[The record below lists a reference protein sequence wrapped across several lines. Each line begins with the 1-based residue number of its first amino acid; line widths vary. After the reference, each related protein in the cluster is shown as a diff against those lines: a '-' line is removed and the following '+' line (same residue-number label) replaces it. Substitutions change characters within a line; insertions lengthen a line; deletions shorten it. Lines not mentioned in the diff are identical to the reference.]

1 LQELKAA
8 RKTLNDSLQKLYTDP
23 NAGLLGEKA
32 KKYFEIMNY
41 VQIDVGEQI
50 AEIKRAAREAQKSYE
65 SDIENMKSI
74 AELATHI
81 PDSPVDEKIV
91 KDLQT
96 WNEIKWDHFDPVLFS
111 IMKLDLHKAK
121 GGLKYKKRE
130 KHELVKLVSR
140 TDDLLKLSD
149 VPPPKLELSLEFIVA
164 NVHTCQYFK
173 RFLRSQ
179 FCEENI
185 QFYFENEKY
194 KKIMDI
200 NVRKQRAQE
209 IIQQYVKDG
218 AERQIHVSD
227 TDKKYILSKCDEA
240 PLDLFQAAS
249 TVAYKL
255 MKSNFTNFEESD
267 LYQKM
272 KSRLKGLCSI
282 EDYATLSPEAIRKM
296 NTPRKAKIKT
306 KDDIRANLATKPKS
320 LLSNK
325 LGLSVEYLTVFPT
338 LLKVSTVSQLPRM
351 GGTISVFVGLSD
363 GSIQLY
369 TVEKSEYKLTTTLQ
383 HKQQITAIVHI
394 DYFVELHLMACLDE
408 SGQIHLWNYEKLKYL
423 SPLGTPED
431 NFSSFIK
438 MDSFTLWA
446 ACTLE
451 PKVKVWN
458 MKLVKKTSKKAEKE
472 INVERPVTCFTR
484 NITDVWMGHYD
495 GSISRY
501 NSNTMK
507 KIDTLPR
514 EHTKAVITLL
524 KNEVRSVSETF
535 ISSTVSMWSASKD
548 GSVCVWTED
557 GEKKMFHQKPTT
569 LPVTS
574 FAYID
579 NFVISGSEDATITI
593 WNRKTSE
600 VVEELPVIHKDL
612 ISGMQIIDGQM
623 LWVGSHDRSISIWKL
638 SF

>member
-1 LQELKAA
+1 MALDAELAKLTAFEQTVSDAFQCVSAYVIILQELKSV

-23 NAGLLGEKA
+23 SGGLLGEKA
-32 KKYFEIMNY
+32 KKYFEIVNSI
-41 VQIDVGEQI
+41 QIDVGEQI
-50 AEIKRAAREAQKSYE
+50 AEIKRASREAQKCYD
-65 SDIENMKSI
+65 SDFENMKSI
-74 AELATHI
+74 AELATHT

-96 WNEIKWDHFDPVLFS
+96 WNEVKWDHFDPLLLS

-121 GGLKYKKRE
+121 GGLKHRKRE
-130 KHELVKLVSR
+130 KNELVKLVSR
-140 TDDLLKLSD
+140 TEDLMKLSD

-164 NVHTCQYFK
+164 NVYTCQYFK

-200 NVRKQRAQE
+200 NVRKQRAQQ
-209 IIQQYVKDG
+209 IIKEYVSDG

-227 TDKKYILSKCDEA
+227 TDRKYILSKFEEA

-255 MKSNFTNFEESD
+255 MKSNFSNFVESD
-267 LYQKM
+267 LFQKM
-272 KSRLKGLCSI
+272 KARLKGMSSI
-282 EDYATLSPEAIRKM
+282 EDYATMSPEAMRRM

-351 GGTISVFVGLSD
+351 SGIINVFVGLSD
-363 GSIQLY
+363 GSIQVY
-369 TVEKSEYKLTTTLQ
+369 TVEKSDYKLATTLQ
-383 HKQQITAIVHI
+383 HKTQNSAVIHI
-394 DYFVELHLMACLDE
+394 EYFIELHVMACLDE

-423 SPLGTPED
+423 TSLGTPED

-438 MDSFTLWA
+438 MDSSTLWA

-458 MKLVKKTSKKAEKE
+458 MKLAKKASKKAEKE
-472 INVERPVTCFTR
+472 FNVERPVTCFTK

-501 NSNTMK
+501 NSMTMR

-535 ISSTVSMWSASKD
+535 VSSTVSIWSASKD

-557 GEKKMFHQKPTT
+557 GEKKNGPSKTD
-569 LPVTS
+569 
-574 FAYID
+574 YIAR
-579 NFVISGSEDATITI
+579 NFI
-593 WNRKTSE
+593 R
-600 VVEELPVIHKDL
+600 LH
-612 ISGMQIIDGQM
+612 
-623 LWVGSHDRSISIWKL
+623 
-638 SF
+638 